1 MNGLEIHM
9 MRANEVV
16 DPTLTAWAWE
26 IPLYLF
32 LGGLTA
38 GLMVVGAVE
47 ELRTGERWDRR
58 LTLWSAL
65 AGLAAISVGMLFLF
79 LDLANKIRVYRFYL
93 AFRPTSPMSWG
104 AWILILAYPAM
115 GLWFLGT
122 VRADELDRVKGRLPL
137 SGLVRWLHAFAVR
150 HRRTVLV
157 VTALVGVGLGTYT
170 GILLQTLVA
179 RPLWSSGLLGP
190 LFLASGIS
198 GAAAFL
204 LLLKARDEIAV
215 TLLKWDLIALTVELV
230 LIALFLLEKAGGSAV
245 ERTAAGLLL
254 TGPYT
259 GAFFGLVVLG
269 GILSP
274 IMMEAMEL
282 RGRRHAAGILASL
295 LVLAGGLA
303 LRFILVS
310 AGQLSSYNFDLG
322 GY

>member
-1 MNGLEIHM
+1 MNGVETHI

-16 DPTLTAWAWE
+16 DPVLSAWAWE

-47 ELRTGERWDRR
+47 ELRTGARWERR

-65 AGLAAISVGMLFLF
+65 AGLAAISFGMLFLF
-79 LDLANKIRVYRFYL
+79 LDLANKMRVYRFYL
-93 AFRPTSPMSWG
+93 AMRPTSPMSWG

-115 GLWFLGT
+115 GLWLLGA
-122 VRADELDRVKGRLPL
+122 VRADELSRLEGKLPL
-137 SGLVRWLHAFAVR
+137 LGLLHRLRDFAVL
-150 HRRTVLV
+150 HRRKVLV

-179 RPLWSSGLLGP
+179 RPLWNSGLLGP

-204 LLLKARDEIAV
+204 LLLRARDETTLV
-215 TLLKWDLIALTVELV
+215 LLKWDLIALSVEGL
-230 LIALFLLEKAGGSAV
+230 LIALFLLEKAGGAAV
-245 ERTAAGLLL
+245 ESQAAGLLL
-254 TGPYT
+254 TGPYS
-259 GAFFGLVVLG
+259 GVFFGLVILG

-274 IMMEAMEL
+274 IIMEALEL
-282 RGRRHAAGILASL
+282 RGRRHAAGILASV
-295 LVLAGGLA
+295 LVLLGGLA
-303 LRFILVS
+303 LRIVLVS
-310 AGQLSSYNFDLG
+310 AGQLSSVNFGLG
-322 GY
+322 G

>member
-26 IPLYLF
+26 IPIYLF

-38 GLMVVGAVE
+38 GLMVVAAVE
-47 ELRTGERWDRR
+47 ELRTGERWERR
-58 LTLWSAL
+58 LTLWAAL
-65 AGLAAISVGMLFLF
+65 AGLTAISVGMLFLF
-79 LDLANKIRVYRFYL
+79 LDLANKMRVYRFYL

-115 GLWFLGT
+115 GLWFLGA
-122 VRADELDRVKGRLPL
+122 VKPAELERAKGRLPL
-137 SGLVRWLHAFAVR
+137 FSLFRWLHAFATR
-150 HRRTVLV
+150 HRRSILV
-157 VTALVGVGLGTYT
+157 VTALVGVSLGTYT

-204 LLLKARDEIAV
+204 LLLRARDDVAV
-215 TLLKWDLIALTVELV
+215 TLLRWDLVALAVELV
-230 LIALFLLEKAGGSAV
+230 LIALFLVEKAGGSAV

-254 TGPYT
+254 SGPYT

-274 IMMEAMEL
+274 IAMEAWEL
-282 RGRRHAAGILASL
+282 RGRRHAAGILASI

-310 AGQLSSYNFDLG
+310 AGQLSSFNFGLG
-322 GY
+322 G